1 MSIALLIIDL
11 QKEYFKDG
19 KRQGEL
25 TDALE
30 YINETAKLFRKAER
44 PVVIVQ
50 HANEDNK
57 PDSSGF
63 DVVEELE
70 ADDSDYRIVK
80 TYSNAFWKTELE
92 ELLRELDVEY
102 VICCG
107 YAASHCVL
115 STYNGA
121 RERDFTSAL
130 LQRGV
135 IGINKDDAKQEQQK
149 RDVVSYYTVK
159 FMLEKF

>member
-1 MSIALLIIDL
+1 MCIALLIIDL

-19 KRQGEL
+19 RKQEEL

-30 YINETAKLFRKAER
+30 YVNETAKLFREADK

-50 HANEDNK
+50 HTDEDNK
-57 PDSSGF
+57 PGSAGF
-63 DVVEELE
+63 DVVDGLE
-70 ADDSDYRIVK
+70 AEDSDYRIVK

-92 ELLRELDVEY
+92 ELLKEFDVEY
-102 VICCG
+102 VVCCG

-130 LQRGV
+130 LQRGI
-135 IGINKDDAKQEQQK
+135 IGLNKDDAEQEQLR
-149 RDVVSYYTVK
+149 RDVVCYHTVK
-159 FMLEKF
+159 FMLEKL